1 MYQISKRLT
10 IAGAFLGLAFG
21 FLLTQQPTKALTT
34 LQTATPTTQAIKADS
49 NVIDQGIDGT
59 CHWEEVQEGDDVVLN
74 VHAGKLADKS
84 GLPKYVN
91 KIVIDPGVVAPQ
103 NSWHLFSDNS
113 ASEID
118 GLNNLDTS
126 HVTNMSEM
134 FFDSTN
140 LKSLDMS
147 NWDTSNVTNMNAMF
161 TSCLNLKNLNLKNWN
176 TSNVTDMGSMFST
189 CQSLTNLDL
198 SSFDTTKVI
207 NMEDMFCANFK
218 LKKLDLSNF
227 YTPNLIYAY
236 HTFYNVN
243 FESLDIRNFDTSK
256 LKTGYFIDVATIGK
270 LTVGKNFKNVEFP
283 QIYKGRIYNL
293 DNTKRI
299 GISENWIALNGPEK
313 GVKKN
318 YRDMTDVTRT
328 ETVTYVP
335 ETKPLLDNYT
345 EYKTIT
351 RTINLHLP
359 KTNGNDEDEILSFIQ
374 KANIHRQVTIN
385 NDNSKTYGEW
395 SKDYWDGYNAPNV
408 PGALYPK
415 PAKVDKQIV
424 DGNTQDQTIDIYY

>member
-1 MYQISKRLT
+1 M
-10 IAGAFLGLAFG
+10 
-21 FLLTQQPTKALTT
+21 
-34 LQTATPTTQAIKADS
+34 QAVKADS
-49 NVIDQGIDGT
+49 NIIDQGIDGT

-74 VHAGKLADKS
+74 VHAGRLDDKS
-84 GLPKYVN
+84 GLPQYVN
-91 KIVIDPGVVAPQ
+91 KIVIDPGVIAPK
-103 NSWHLFSDNS
+103 NCMRLFENQW

-227 YTPNLIYAY
+227 YTPNLIYADY
-236 HTFYNVN
+236 TFYNVN

-256 LKTGYFIDVATIGK
+256 LKPGYFFDVATIGK
-270 LTVGKNFKNVEFP
+270 LTVGKNFKNVDFP

-395 SKDYWDGYNAPNV
+395 SKDYWEEYKAPSEFI
-408 PGALYPK
+408 GSPK
-415 PAKVDKQIV
+415 PAKVYKQIV

>member
-1 MYQISKRLT
+1 M
-10 IAGAFLGLAFG
+10 
-21 FLLTQQPTKALTT
+21 
-34 LQTATPTTQAIKADS
+34 QAVKADS
-49 NVIDQGIDGT
+49 NIIDQGIDGT

-74 VHAGKLADKS
+74 VHAGKLDDKS
-84 GLPKYVN
+84 GLPQYVN

-161 TSCLNLKNLNLKNWN
+161 
-176 TSNVTDMGSMFST
+176 ST

-227 YTPNLIYAY
+227 YTPNLIYADY
-236 HTFYNVN
+236 TFYNVN

-256 LKTGYFIDVATIGK
+256 LKPGYFFEVATIGK
-270 LTVGKNFKNVEFP
+270 LTVGKNFKNVDFP

-395 SKDYWDGYNAPNV
+395 SKDYWEEYKAPSEFIES
-408 PGALYPK
+408 PK
-415 PAKVDKQIV
+415 PAKVDKKIV
-424 DGNTQDQTIDIYY
+424 DGNTQDQTVDIYY

>member
-1 MYQISKRLT
+1 M
-10 IAGAFLGLAFG
+10 
-21 FLLTQQPTKALTT
+21 
-34 LQTATPTTQAIKADS
+34 QAVKADS
-49 NVIDQGIDGT
+49 NIIDQGIDGT

-74 VHAGKLADKS
+74 VHAGKLDSNCNFYK
-84 GLPKYVN
+84 LPVN
-91 KIVIDPGVVAPQ
+91 SNQIVIDPGVIKPK
-103 NSWHLFSDNS
+103 NCMHLFENQR

-118 GLNNLDTS
+118 GLNNLGTS
-126 HVTNMSEM
+126 HVTNMYAM
-134 FFDSTN
+134 FFCSSN
-140 LKSLDMS
+140 LKSLDIS
-147 NWDTSNVTNMNAMF
+147 NWDTSNVTDMSEMF
-161 TSCLNLKNLNLKNWN
+161 NSCTDLVALDLKHWD
-176 TSNVTDMGSMFST
+176 TSNVTDMSGMFTS
-189 CQSLTNLDL
+189 CASLTSLNL
-198 SSFDTTKVI
+198 SGFKTEKVT
-207 NMEDMFCANFK
+207 NMWGMFQEVPK
-218 LKKLDLSNF
+218 LKKLDLSSF
-227 YTPNLIYAY
+227 YTPNLISAN
-236 HTFYNVN
+236 HMFSGVN

-256 LKTGYFIDVATIGK
+256 LKPGYFFEVATIGK
-270 LTVGKNFKNVEFP
+270 LTVGKNFKNVDFP

-293 DNTKRI
+293 DNTKRL

-359 KTNGNDEDEILSFIQ
+359 KTNCNDEDEILSFIQ

-395 SKDYWDGYNAPNV
+395 SKDYWEEYKAPSEFI
-408 PGALYPK
+408 GSPK
-415 PAKVDKQIV
+415 PAKVYKQIV
-424 DGNTQDQTIDIYY
+424 DGNTQDQTVDIYY